1 MRRGA
6 DSLSVLKSDAR
17 DGVEALIELLSAGRL
32 MGVGAPDDATIRNG
46 LRVVDGF
53 DIAGL
58 SADSHVLQSA
68 HRAVA
73 EQLHHL
79 PEQRVRLDD
88 GWNSESAAV
97 AIATVIDHQ
106 RRAESDLHILR
117 TLTEAT
123 SAAAS
128 GIDRLLR
135 TFYLTLAR
143 LTAPT
148 AAGVPPAELPRA
160 VLTGRVPMGVA
171 VEDISSRLALFTTS
185 LETTTRGVAGIL
197 DLLNRS
203 VDGIDD
209 EAYPVDAESPRDPP
223 VPPGG
228 RPAGAVPGPPPAAP
242 ASAAHAW
249 LAESTTTAPATSAP
263 PTDDSATD
271 GSSREIGAATA
282 SAVSGSAVSTPPPE
296 PLEAARVHREPDD
309 SVDIPFRLGGAEGH
323 EPPGA
328 PAAEGASGASAVTI
342 DNGDAERA
350 SSEPVVSEPAA
361 SEPAASESDS
371 PSTEAPVSD
380 SVARDSGSTPA
391 APADRSSG
399 DLALAGDQ

>member
-6 DSLSVLKSDAR
+6 DSLSVLRSDAR
-17 DGVEALIELLSAGRL
+17 EGVEALIELVSVGRL
-32 MGVGAPDDATIRNG
+32 MGIGAPDESTIRNG
-46 LRVVDGF
+46 VGVVDGF
-53 DIAGL
+53 DIAAL
-58 SADSHVLQSA
+58 SADSRALVSA
-68 HRAVA
+68 HRAVS

-79 PEQRVRLDD
+79 PEQQVRLDD
-88 GWNSESAAV
+88 GWNSESATV

-143 LTAPT
+143 LSAPA
-148 AAGVPPAELPRA
+148 AAGVPPAELPQA

-209 EAYPVDAESPRDPP
+209 EAYPVDAERSGRVPSAMPDPPPATPDPP
-223 VPPGG
+223 VASAP
-228 RPAGAVPGPPPAAP
+228 VHTVAAP
-242 ASAAHAW
+242 SPVTQTW
-249 LAESTTTAPATSAP
+249 LAESTTEDRTH
-263 PTDDSATD
+263 
-271 GSSREIGAATA
+271 EIGAASA
-282 SAVSGSAVSTPPPE
+282 SAVSASAPDEV
-296 PLEAARVHREPDD
+296 EAARAVPEPDD
-309 SVDIPFRLGGAEGH
+309 GIDIPFRLGGTEGLDAPVATVEEATAETGPAET
-323 EPPGA
+323 EPEPAETGSADTEPAGPDSPA
-328 PAAEGASGASAVTI
+328 PTP
-342 DNGDAERA
+342 DA
-350 SSEPVVSEPAA
+350 SS
-361 SEPAASESDS
+361 
-371 PSTEAPVSD
+371 
-380 SVARDSGSTPA
+380 
-391 APADRSSG
+391 DRSSG